1 MTKVIYTEKYAAYLE
16 VEHVINLLT
25 TQQKTLLDF
34 LIDKHGDQKRK
45 YTNEPYMVHC
55 LRIVDTLNTYLRREH
70 ASYFP
75 WIEIALC
82 HDVLEDTDC
91 TIPELTQFLH
101 AIGYYDLNM
110 MNIVSTVI
118 ELTNVYTS
126 DNFPTINR
134 SSRNVQELV
143 RLKSISAPAATVK
156 YADIKDNIRNIIFLD
171 PDFARIYLPEKLEIL
186 QNQRKGNLML
196 LAVTY
201 GEVQSEINKLDYM
214 LNAKNSVN
222 PIK

>member
-1 MTKVIYTEKYAAYLE
+1 MTKAINTEKYASYKE
-16 VEHVINLLT
+16 VENVINLLT

-45 YTNEPYMVHC
+45 YTKEPYMVHC
-55 LRIVDTLNTYLRREH
+55 LRIVNILNTYLDSMCA
-70 ASYFP
+70 ASFP

-91 TIPELTQFLH
+91 TIPELTQFLY
-101 AIGYYDLNM
+101 AIGYYDLTM

-126 DNFPTINR
+126 DNFPTVNR
-134 SSRNVQELV
+134 SSRNIQELV
-143 RLKSISAPAATVK
+143 RLRSISAPAATVK

-171 PDFARIYLPEKLEIL
+171 SNFAKIYLPEKLEIL
-186 QNQRKGNLML
+186 RNQRKGNLML

-201 GEVQSEINKLDYM
+201 NEVQSEINKLNYM
-214 LNAKNSVN
+214 LNSV
-222 PIK
+222 K